1 MEVKKPMYE
10 EPEIFHYTNTI
21 GRRKILEAKKQV
33 DSDMIDFSIFD
44 EETGEFCGSGLFN
57 ERQLKNFLGFY
68 NEGGT
73 DEAATS

>member
-21 GRRKILEAKKQV
+21 GRRKI
-33 DSDMIDFSIFD
+33 SIFD

-68 NEGGT
+68 NGGGA
-73 DEAATS
+73 DEAKM